1 MQGLRRTRRLAEGK
15 IDLRVGNG
23 ARVAALSVGTY
34 DLVLPSG
41 LVLSLE
47 SCYYVPA
54 LSRNIISVSCL
65 DKSGFSFAIK
75 NKSCSSYQNDLFY
88 GKFDEIYEEWNLFV
102 KSSND
107 VSEKGC
113 QFKSRFPI
121 HTLDEALRIM
131 DNYINYVYYDNF
143 NLHLRHKL

>member
-1 MQGLRRTRRLAEGK
+1 ME
-15 IDLRVGNG
+15 
-23 ARVAALSVGTY
+23 
-34 DLVLPSG
+34 
-41 LVLSLE
+41 
-47 SCYYVPA
+47 
-54 LSRNIISVSCL
+54 
-65 DKSGFSFAIK
+65 IK
-75 NKSCSSYQNDLFY
+75 RFYITIENDLFY

-102 KSSND
+102 KASND

-143 NLHLRHKL
+143 DYSFNWWSILKLKFKQLFGLSLKNYDIIFGYKGYDLNPEELKAFFIPYPIKYNDKK

>member
-1 MQGLRRTRRLAEGK
+1 MV
-15 IDLRVGNG
+15 I
-23 ARVAALSVGTY
+23 
-34 DLVLPSG
+34 
-41 LVLSLE
+41 
-47 SCYYVPA
+47 
-54 LSRNIISVSCL
+54 
-65 DKSGFSFAIK
+65 KSFYITIE
-75 NKSCSSYQNDLFY
+75 NDLFY

-143 NLHLRHKL
+143 DYSFSWWSILKLKFKQLFGLSLKNYDIIFGYKGYELNSEESKPFFIPEKLKSSFIPYPIKYNDKK